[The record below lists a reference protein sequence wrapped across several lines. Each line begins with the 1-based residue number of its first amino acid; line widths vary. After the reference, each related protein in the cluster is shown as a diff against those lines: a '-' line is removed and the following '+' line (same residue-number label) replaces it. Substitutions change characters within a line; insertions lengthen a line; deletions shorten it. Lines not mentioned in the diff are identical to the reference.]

1 MDQQDFGRAF
11 GFNKEALTS
20 PPPTTITS
28 RRKGKIPRSPIPQ
41 PMPQS
46 TEQPTEPPTDTPSE
60 TDEDTYDD
68 DEQGTP
74 TPIRKRPSANTRIP
88 NTETSTTSSLIDAL
102 IAQNQRAEESNRQM
116 MAQNQRIEESNKQII
131 QSLIQTINYL
141 TTFRFISD
149 GGVAHG

>member
-11 GFNKEALTS
+11 SFNKEALTS

-28 RRKGKIPRSPIPQ
+28 RRKGKLPRSPIPQ
-41 PMPQS
+41 S
-46 TEQPTEPPTDTPSE
+46 TEPPTDTPSE

-88 NTETSTTSSLIDAL
+88 DTETSTSTSSLIDAL
-102 IAQNQRAEESNRQM
+102 IAQNQRTEESMRRNEEANRQ
-116 MAQNQRIEESNKQII
+116 
-131 QSLIQTINYL
+131 
-141 TTFRFISD
+141 
-149 GGVAHG
+149 